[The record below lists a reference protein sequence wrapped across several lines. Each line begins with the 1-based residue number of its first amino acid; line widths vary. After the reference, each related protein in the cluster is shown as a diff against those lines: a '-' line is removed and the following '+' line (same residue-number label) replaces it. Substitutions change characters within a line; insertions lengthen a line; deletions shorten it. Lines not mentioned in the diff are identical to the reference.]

1 MSVLKDSLIPY
12 IPQGWQTDLFEPV
25 VTQFLVWS
33 AIVGA
38 LHLVMMDED
47 GFPGWLS
54 LMHLTLATLM
64 FIALAFATVIAHE
77 ALKE

>member
-1 MSVLKDSLIPY
+1 MREKDGKNILTTYVDIAL
-12 IPQGWQTDLFEPV
+12 GLFIINI
-25 VTQFLVWS
+25 
-33 AIVGA
+33 IVGA